1 MIKQIT
7 TVSRA
12 HRGHRVLT
20 GQECHILSFYS
31 AASIL
36 DGRVTRVR
44 CTVNTTMSRTVSG
57 MTAMTMMITILLL
70 LLTLTFITGT
80 CTGPGTETTG
90 MSPLQCQVTC
100 RHVGLRSKYVGSS
113 GPHLSRRD
121 RFSGPR
127 GHRSLSA
134 GTMGHGRRGHP
145 PVQHCYNGQEGCSQ
159 HAITMRSFRI
169 GIPIRLPTATSLLLE
184 SEQQSV

>member
-1 MIKQIT
+1 MT
-7 TVSRA
+7 
-12 HRGHRVLT
+12 
-20 GQECHILSFYS
+20 
-31 AASIL
+31 
-36 DGRVTRVR
+36 
-44 CTVNTTMSRTVSG
+44 TTMSRTVCG
-57 MTAMTMMITILLL
+57 MRAMTMAMRTTILPL

-80 CTGPGTETTG
+80 STAPGPETTG
-90 MSPLQCQVTC
+90 MSPLQYQVTF
-100 RHVGLRSKYVGSS
+100 RHIRLRDKYVRSS

-145 PVQHCYNGQEGCSQ
+145 AVQHCYNGQEGCSQ

-169 GIPIRLPTATSLLLE
+169 GLPIRLPPATSLLLE
-184 SEQQSV
+184 SEQQPV

>member
-90 MSPLQCQVTC
+90 MSPLQCQVTF
-100 RHVGLRSKYVGSS
+100 RHVGFGDKYVVSS

-134 GTMGHGRRGHP
+134 GTMGYGRRGH
-145 PVQHCYNGQEGCSQ
+145 CYNGDEGCSQ
-159 HAITMRSFRI
+159 HKITLRSFRN
-169 GIPIRLPTATSLLLE
+169 GIPIRLPPATSLLLE
-184 SEQQSV
+184 SEQQSL